1 VTKIV
6 LVRHCETVDN
16 VKGLMQGYHNDSE
29 LSETGLQQAQK
40 LANRLRQESISAIY
54 CSDLGRTFKTAQI
67 ISAQH
72 DLEPIPVRDF
82 RECDIGEWNN
92 LPVKEAIKNWMKY
105 YEEEK
110 QKGRPREEIRP
121 PNGENS
127 FDHQK
132 RVMGAMRRI
141 IANHSR
147 QTIVIVGH
155 AGTNKVIIG
164 SLNNADPDDF
174 YKIEQTNG
182 CINIIDTDE
191 NKILVVND
199 VAYFKNETD

>member
-1 VTKIV
+1 MTKII
-6 LVRHCETVDN
+6 LIRHCETVDN

-40 LANRLRQESISAIY
+40 LSNRLHQEKISAVY

-67 ISAQH
+67 ISAPH
-72 DLEPIPVRDF
+72 DLKPIPIRDL

-92 LPVKEAIKNWMKY
+92 LPVKEAIKKWIKY

-110 QKGRPREEIRP
+110 QKGGPREEIRP

-132 RVMGAMRRI
+132 RVMSTLRKI
-141 IANHSR
+141 ITDHSQ

-164 SLNNADPDDF
+164 SFNNADPDDF
-174 YKIEQTNG
+174 YKIEQKNG
-182 CINIIDTDE
+182 CINIIDTNE
-191 NKILVVND
+191 NKILIVND
-199 VAYFKNETD
+199 VVHLKDETN